1 MSTEATDGCEGR
13 TPYVT
18 TYDPDGDAPLS
29 TALIF
34 AVAAFK
40 GRDPTALCG
49 PDEAR
54 LADIVDPDF
63 VDALPRSETDS
74 WRFEVE
80 LWDCRVAV
88 TGKGSIT
95 VAPTRARAD

>member
-1 MSTEATDGCEGR
+1 MSTEATDGCAGR

-18 TYDPDGDAPLS
+18 TYDPGDDAPLS

-40 GRDPTALCG
+40 GRDPTVLCG
-49 PDEAR
+49 PDDER

-63 VDALPRSETDS
+63 VDALPRSGADS

-80 LWDCRVAV
+80 LWNCQVVV
-88 TGKGSIT
+88 TGTGTIT
-95 VAPTRARAD
+95 VASA